1 MPVKGTVAAQKQRKR
16 KAERSRECG
25 SEFTQGMLFQ
35 RQGQRGSKRAAM
47 HWWDRE
53 RKLREGQ
60 ISYVRGLGPSYIGL
74 YQRGWSHPIRGCVGA
89 VGALCNFVR
98 PTSPSSSPC
107 GAKRPNNSSKWGSG
121 WLDWLCIVLNS
132 FILMFSKYGGVLW
145 NMFLWVLTV
154 W

>member
-1 MPVKGTVAAQKQRKR
+1 MPARGTVAAQKQRKR

-35 RQGQRGSKRAAM
+35 QQGQRGSKRAAM

-107 GAKRPNNSSKWGSG
+107 GAKRPNNSSKWAQVVSIGS
-121 WLDWLCIVLNS
+121 VL
-132 FILMFSKYGGVLW
+132 FSTALYW
-145 NMFLWVLTV
+145 CSANMAAYCGTCSYES
-154 W
+154 

>member
-1 MPVKGTVAAQKQRKR
+1 MPARGTVAAQKQRKR

-60 ISYVRGLGPSYIGL
+60 ISYVRGAGPRSYIGL

-98 PTSPSSSPC
+98 PTSPTPLHAGQKGQITARSGAQVGSIGSVLFSTALYWCSANMAAYC
-107 GAKRPNNSSKWGSG
+107 GTCSYES
-121 WLDWLCIVLNS
+121 
-132 FILMFSKYGGVLW
+132 
-145 NMFLWVLTV
+145 
-154 W
+154 